1 MAAELADRLAI
12 FVTVRRFPGMGVADS
27 RSLRSE
33 SYVRMQHF
41 VRRTTSIPFGVF
53 LRMCGKSLCNVFLL
67 LFMVLW
73 APISAMLCRRAVLM
87 QWHAFLFLGLRFFP
101 FFFFLLG
108 GLCCF
113 FVRRLPCKRMEKE
126 IREGRFAW
134 AMLAQ
139 NAESK

>member
-12 FVTVRRFPGMGVADS
+12 LVAVRRFLGMGVAGS
-27 RSLRSE
+27 RSLRSD
-33 SYVRMQHF
+33 SYVRMQNF

-53 LRMCGKSLCNVFLL
+53 LRMCGESSCNVFLL

-73 APISAMLCRRAVLM
+73 VPISAMLCMRVVLM
-87 QWHAFLFLGLRFFP
+87 QWNAFLFLGLGFFP

-113 FVRRLPCKRMEKE
+113 FGKKIAL
-126 IREGRFAW
+126 
-134 AMLAQ
+134 
-139 NAESK
+139 